1 MDIDALRQSHKD
13 QWERLGKLA
22 SKRILSAKETDELI
36 SLYGQVGQ
44 QLSAVRSQAPTLT
57 QLWSSVAYY
66 REHADALA
74 TTKMRELLMCAA
86 S

>member
-1 MDIDALRQSHKD
+1 MSCSKSPQEKSTRVDIDALRQSHKD

-44 QLSAVRSQAPTLT
+44 QLSAVRSQARP
-57 QLWSSVAYY
+57 
-66 REHADALA
+66 
-74 TTKMRELLMCAA
+74 
-86 S
+86 